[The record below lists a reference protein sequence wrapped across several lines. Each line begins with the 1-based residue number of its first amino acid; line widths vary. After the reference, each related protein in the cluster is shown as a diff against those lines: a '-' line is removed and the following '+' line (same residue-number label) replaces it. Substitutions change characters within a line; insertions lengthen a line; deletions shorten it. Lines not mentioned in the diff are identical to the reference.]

1 MGVISLKLITVH
13 TLLLPCAAG
22 AVVCFQRPGGEHL
35 SEGSRKIR
43 HPDGP
48 ESRYHMKE
56 ESRCGD
62 EEENASIVACKSDQ
76 KPFGCQCG
84 FFFCLFFVLAVRVSP
99 QSNKRH

>member
-1 MGVISLKLITVH
+1 MGVISLKLIIAH
-13 TLLLPCAAG
+13 TLLLSCAAG

-43 HPDGP
+43 HPDGA

-62 EEENASIVACKSDQ
+62 EEENAFIVCKSDQ
-76 KPFGCQCG
+76 KPFGCQW
-84 FFFCLFFVLAVRVSP
+84 FFFFVCFFCSCGEGVSSVR
-99 QSNKRH
+99 